1 MVRSV
6 RTILLLEV
14 LTMNSENLWSVFCA
28 TGSVE
33 HYLLYSSMKKRE
45 NRERSDNG
53 KRGDTQKDGK
63 V

>member
-1 MVRSV
+1 
-6 RTILLLEV
+6 
-14 LTMNSENLWSVFCA
+14 MNSENLWSVFCA